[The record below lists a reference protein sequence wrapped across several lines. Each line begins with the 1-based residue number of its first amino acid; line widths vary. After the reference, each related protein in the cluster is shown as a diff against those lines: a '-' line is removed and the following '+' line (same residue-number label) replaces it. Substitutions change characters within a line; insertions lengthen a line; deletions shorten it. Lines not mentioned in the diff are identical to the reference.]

1 MPDDR
6 ADSPREPGH
15 TPADAPLAPAFYA
28 GPRTRLGDW
37 WTLLHPPY
45 TAWHLSYVLLGA
57 AVAERI
63 DVEILGGTLL
73 AFFLAVGVSAHA
85 LDELQGRPLGTG
97 LSARALWSVALI
109 GLAGALA
116 IGAYGIARV
125 GPELLPFVI
134 VGALLVLAYNL
145 EWFGGRVHTT
155 LGFAL
160 AWGAFPVLTAAFAQ
174 QGRVSAAAVLVAG
187 AATAL
192 SWAQR
197 ALSTPV
203 RHVRRRVATVEVRM
217 LGRDGQVTRGDARVL
232 LAPSEQALRALS
244 WGMVSLGLGVVLA
257 RL

>member
-1 MPDDR
+1 MPDD
-6 ADSPREPGH
+6 AAGPPPDPDH

-28 GPRTRLGDW
+28 GRRTKLGDW

-57 AVAERI
+57 AVAEQV

-73 AFFLAVGVSAHA
+73 AFFLAVGVSAHT
-85 LDELQGRPLGTG
+85 LDELQGRPLATR
-97 LSARALWSVALI
+97 LSTRTLWSAALL
-109 GLAGALA
+109 GLAGALT
-116 IGAYGIARV
+116 IGAYGIARI
-125 GPELLPFVI
+125 GPGLLPFV
-134 VGALLVLAYNL
+134 VAGGLLVLAYNL

-160 AWGAFPVLTAAFAQ
+160 AWGAFPVLTSAFAQ
-174 QGRVSAAAVLVAG
+174 QDRVSVAAVLVAA
-187 AATAL
+187 AATGL

-203 RHVRRRVATVEVRM
+203 RHVRRKVSAVEVRM
-217 LGRDGQVTRGDARVL
+217 VGHDGRMTHGDARVL

-244 WGMVSLGLGVVLA
+244 WGMVALGLGLVIA